1 MTLKT
6 LIPQDMS
13 KAVLLIVL
21 KVFKGL
27 NFPCSNWICLQFF
40 AWQKQRNLK
49 TIVITHRYFDHHHD
63 SLYQPLSWKNPDQQ
77 DDYPD
82 PDLDQWPGLEKGS
95 SSQSSGKCSC
105 WQPEEKN
112 SSEHCQIQGGESP
125 RTGHQIDHDSQK
137 PLEDDN
143 KDCWNSLEMK
153 ASKSS
158 WSKKIHQDLRFMHQ
172 GLKFQM
178 IIVINGDDH

>member
-112 SSEHCQIQGGESP
+112 SSEHCQIQGGESAP
-125 RTGHQIDHDSQK
+125 GTKLIMIVKNIWKMIKIAGIVWKWRQ
-137 PLEDDN
+137 
-143 KDCWNSLEMK
+143 
-153 ASKSS
+153 ASHHGA
-158 WSKKIHQDLRFMHQ
+158 KKYI
-172 GLKFQM
+172 KT
-178 IIVINGDDH
+178 